1 MRLNPQAARNS
12 VPTSIRNPIS
22 GKIIHPGLLKTLE
35 RPGNLFIGAIGCV
48 IRTKAMPR
56 LFLPADQ
63 GPVYLQQIAIRK
75 KPEKVETFHPMVG
88 LDVNR
93 ALGTELDIRNA
104 ASVAGL
110 KRDRE
115 KLFPGHP
122 GLESPQLRSLRLGR
136 GLLDRAHENLEHN
149 LQRAKTTIRVMPRDL
164 RFAIWVR
171 VRPEGLHQLVVSS
184 VEYRYLTFRTAPLLL
199 VDGPHVAGWA
209 RTISSWLNMRRSRVD
224 LVVVVRTRLN

>member
-1 MRLNPQAARNS
+1 
-12 VPTSIRNPIS
+12 
-22 GKIIHPGLLKTLE
+22 
-35 RPGNLFIGAIGCV
+35 
-48 IRTKAMPR
+48 
-56 LFLPADQ
+56 
-63 GPVYLQQIAIRK
+63 
-75 KPEKVETFHPMVG
+75 MVG

-93 ALGTELDIRNA
+93 SLGTELDIRNA

-149 LQRAKTTIRVMPRDL
+149 LQRAKTTIRVMHRDL